1 MALSKENAQALN
13 ADFLG
18 FLKAHFPQWLEHVRI
33 LRDEDVGQDFLGLT
47 IPDPSEITHEYP
59 LEISTWGEEITIFFG
74 DFHTHFSWPEGF
86 DGSDRH
92 SQIVDF
98 LQALLNEDI
107 IIASVWKDDRMKLSS
122 TAHPGDLTRFA
133 DVPAGDHELRIASWR
148 GTYDRRFPVD
158 WYAYLKASH
167 S

>member
-13 ADFLG
+13 AGFLD

-33 LRDEDVGQDFLGLT
+33 LRDEDAGQDFLGLT
-47 IPDPSEITHEYP
+47 IPDPSGITHEHP
-59 LEISTWGEEITIFFG
+59 LEISTWGEEITVFFG

-86 DGSDRH
+86 DGSD
-92 SQIVDF
+92 SYGQIIDF

-107 IIASVWKDDRMKLSS
+107 IIASVWKEDRMRLSS
-122 TAHPGDLTRFA
+122 TAHPGDLTKFS

-158 WYAYLKASH
+158 WQSYLKASH